1 MTKEVTLGNS
11 VREAEA
17 WGVLMGRRS
26 VVLVKHCWPTENS
39 ASCVSG
45 SVSEAREAGVQ
56 NTASEVLEKALS
68 SPRKEASAG
77 KSACDTV

>member
-11 VREAEA
+11 AREAEA

-26 VVLVKHCWPTENS
+26 VVLVKQCWPTENS
-39 ASCVSG
+39 AAASSG
-45 SVSEAREAGVQ
+45 SVGEARETGVQ

-68 SPRKEASAG
+68 STRKEASAG